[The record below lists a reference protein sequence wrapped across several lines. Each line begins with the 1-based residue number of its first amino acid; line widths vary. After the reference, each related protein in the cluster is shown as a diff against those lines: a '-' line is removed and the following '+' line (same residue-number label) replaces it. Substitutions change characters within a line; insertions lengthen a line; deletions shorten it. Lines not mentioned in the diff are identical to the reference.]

1 MAESP
6 QGPTASRTSLR
17 HRGRT
22 AIDYRQLNN
31 HGTTAVPARSSP
43 PPKDGAPVAAAGSTD
58 GADTRLDA
66 PVIVETPEG
75 FRYPITVNLRDSYT
89 KVMYGIE
96 EAIMALQP
104 PTWIRVEEL
113 YQPVAKA
120 YELYFNRKPVPKGG
134 SLFDA
139 GVAANAI
146 LVLLPV
152 PPVLFAP

>member
-1 MAESP
+1 
-6 QGPTASRTSLR
+6 
-17 HRGRT
+17 
-22 AIDYRQLNN
+22 
-31 HGTTAVPARSSP
+31 
-43 PPKDGAPVAAAGSTD
+43 
-58 GADTRLDA
+58 
-66 PVIVETPEG
+66 
-75 FRYPITVNLRDSYT
+75 
-89 KVMYGIE
+89 
-96 EAIMALQP
+96 MALQP